1 MTTSDTGTGDKGQTI
16 ADPSAVLHP
25 APSSDT
31 AFFGH
36 PRGLGY
42 LAGTELWERFS
53 FYAMQSLLM
62 LYMTKYLLLPGN
74 SGQVVGLA
82 VYRRVLE
89 GVFGP
94 MTDLALAA
102 QTFGLYSGL
111 ILVTPLIGAWLG
123 DRVLGRTK
131 TVTIGALL
139 MSAGHLTMAS
149 EALFL
154 LALLLLILGG
164 GCFIANLAAQIG
176 GLYSPTD
183 SRRTRA
189 FGIYLMALNV
199 GALAAPL
206 VAGTLGERIGWHW
219 GFTAAGIG
227 MLIGLVT
234 YLFGRPHF
242 PPDRVVRGE
251 KHSPLTRTQWV
262 VVGAILITLLPRI
275 LAFAAAQQ
283 AYGIMVVW
291 ADTNVDRMVGGFEM
305 PVTWILTADGILT
318 IVGVLFANWA
328 WKRLASRDREPGDV
342 RKIGFG
348 NVMIAGAFVIVGL
361 LASLPQVPIAGWL
374 LFYLVLCFSYAWIDP
389 PSKAIIARYAPQSV
403 NGTMFAM
410 SALAGA
416 LGFFALGYL
425 GRFYEPLGPSLY
437 FMLTALMPITGAI
450 AMLVFAGPIQRLLE
464 TAERAGDADRARAG
478 ADNARSFGHA

>member
-1 MTTSDTGTGDKGQTI
+1 MGDGWTMTTTETGAGLDGQTI
-16 ADPSAVLHP
+16 ADPSGRLHP
-25 APSSDT
+25 RPSSDA

-36 PRGLGY
+36 PKGLGY

-62 LYMTKYLLLPGN
+62 LYMTKYLLLPAN

-82 VYRRVLE
+82 TYRSVLE
-89 GVFGP
+89 AVFGP

-139 MSAGHLTMAS
+139 MAAGHLTMAIES
-149 EALFL
+149 AFL

-183 SRRTRA
+183 TRRTRA

-206 VAGTLGERIGWHW
+206 IAGTMGEKIGWHW
-219 GFTAAGIG
+219 GFGAAGIG
-227 MLIGLVT
+227 MLVGLAT
-234 YLFGRPHF
+234 YLLGRPHF
-242 PPDRVVRGE
+242 PPDRLTRGE
-251 KHSPLTRTQWV
+251 KREPLTRAQWV
-262 VVGAILITLLPRI
+262 TIGAILITLLPRI

-291 ADTNVDRMVGGFEM
+291 ADTAVDRTVGGFEV

-318 IVGVLFANWA
+318 ILGVLFAN
-328 WKRLASRDREPGDV
+328 RLWSRMATRGREPGDI
-342 RKIGFG
+342 RKIGIG
-348 NVMIAGAFVIVGL
+348 NLMIAGAFVLVGL
-361 LASLPQVPIAGWL
+361 LAALNRVPIPGWL
-374 LFYLVLCFSYAWIDP
+374 GFYLVLGFAYAWIDP
-389 PSKAIIARYAPQSV
+389 PSKALIARYAPASV

-425 GRFYEPLGPSLY
+425 GRFYEPLGASLY
-437 FMLTALMPITGAI
+437 FLLTALMPVVGAVM
-450 AMLVFAGPIQRLLE
+450 MLVFAGPIQRLLD
-464 TAERAGDADRARAG
+464 AGERGDAPLAEGDPVPA
-478 ADNARSFGHA
+478 

>member
-1 MTTSDTGTGDKGQTI
+1 MTTSETSTGAEGQTI
-16 ADPSAVLHP
+16 ADPTGAHVPHTQGD
-25 APSSDT
+25 A

-62 LYMTKYLLLPGN
+62 LYMTKYLLLPEN
-74 SGQVVGLA
+74 SGNVIGLA
-82 VYRRVLE
+82 TYRGVLE
-89 GVFGP
+89 GALGP

-131 TVTIGALL
+131 TVTLGALL

-149 EALFL
+149 EPLFL

-183 SRRTRA
+183 TRRTRA

-206 VAGTLGERIGWHW
+206 IAGTMGERIGYHW
-219 GFTAAGIG
+219 GFGAAGVG
-227 MLIGLVT
+227 MLIGLLT
-234 YLFGRPHF
+234 YLAGRKHL
-242 PPDRVVRGE
+242 PPDRVSRGE
-251 KHSPLTRTQWV
+251 RRDPLTRAQWIT
-262 VVGAILITLLPRI
+262 VGAILITLAPRI

-291 ADTNVDRMVGGFEM
+291 ADTGVDRTIGSFEM

-318 IVGVLFANWA
+318 ILGVLFANRVWA
-328 WKRLASRDREPGDV
+328 RLARKGREPGDI
-342 RKIGFG
+342 RKVGIG
-348 NVMIAGAFVIVGL
+348 NVSIAASFVIIGL
-361 LASLPQVPIAGWL
+361 LAALPSVPIAGWL
-374 LFYLVLCFSYAWIDP
+374 AFYLVLAFSYAWLDP
-389 PSKAIIARYAPQSV
+389 PSKAIISRYAPASV

-425 GRFYEPLGPSLY
+425 GRFYEPLGASLY
-437 FMLTALMPITGAI
+437 FLLTALMPIIGGI
-450 AMLVFAGPIQRLLE
+450 VMLVFAKPIQRMLE
-464 TAERAGDADRARAG
+464 TADRAGQGNDG
-478 ADNARSFGHA
+478 AATATPVH

>member
-1 MTTSDTGTGDKGQTI
+1 MTASDTGTGATGQTI
-16 ADPSAVLHP
+16 SDPTGALTPPHST
-25 APSSDT
+25 DT
-31 AFFGH
+31 GFFGH

-62 LYMTKYLLLPGN
+62 LYMTKYLLLPDNIGK
-74 SGQVVGLA
+74 VAGLSL
-82 VYRRVLE
+82 YRSVLE
-89 GVFGP
+89 SVLGP

-131 TVTIGALL
+131 TVALGALL
-139 MSAGHLTMAS
+139 MSAGHLTMAV
-149 EALFL
+149 EHLFM

-189 FGIYLMALNV
+189 FGIYLMSVNV
-199 GALAAPL
+199 GGLAAPL
-206 VAGTLGERIGWHW
+206 IAGTLGEKAGWEW
-219 GFTAAGIG
+219 GFGAAGIG
-227 MLIGLVT
+227 MLIGLAT
-234 YLFGRPHF
+234 YMIGRPHF
-242 PPDRVVRGE
+242 PPDRVARGE
-251 KHSPLTRTQWV
+251 KSPPLTRGQWITV
-262 VVGAILITLLPRI
+262 WAILITLLPRI

-291 ADTNVDRMVGGFEM
+291 ADSAVDRTIGGFEL

-318 IVGVLFANWA
+318 IIGVLVANRIWA
-328 WKRLASRDREPGDV
+328 KLALKGREPGDI
-342 RKIGFG
+342 RKVGIG
-348 NVMIAGAFVIVGL
+348 NVMIGAAFVIVGL
-361 LASLPQVPIAGWL
+361 AAALPQVPIALWL
-374 LFYLVLCFSYAWIDP
+374 LFYLVLDFAYAWIDP
-389 PSKAIIARYAPQSV
+389 PSKALIARYAPQSV

-416 LGFFALGYL
+416 FGFFALGYL
-425 GRFYEPLGPSLY
+425 GRFYEPLGASLY
-437 FMLTALMPITGAI
+437 FLLTATMPAFGAVM
-450 AMLVFAGPIQRLLE
+450 MLVFAGPIQRLLE
-464 TAERAGDADRARAG
+464 SAEREELRVNPCNLKDSVESLTA
-478 ADNARSFGHA
+478 

>member
-1 MTTSDTGTGDKGQTI
+1 MTTTETGTGLHGEDI
-16 ADPSAVLHP
+16 ADPSGAHALHG
-25 APSSDT
+25 SSDH

-36 PRGLGY
+36 PKGLGY

-62 LYMTKYLLLPGN
+62 LYMTKYLLLPEN
-74 SGQVVGLA
+74 SGKVAGLST
-82 VYRRVLE
+82 YRSVLE
-89 GVFGP
+89 AAFGP

-111 ILVTPLIGAWLG
+111 ILVTPLLGAYLG

-139 MSAGHLTMAS
+139 MSAGHLTMAVES
-149 EALFL
+149 AFL

-183 SRRTRA
+183 TRRTRA

-206 VAGTLGERIGWHW
+206 IAGTMGEKIGWHW
-219 GFTAAGIG
+219 GFGAAGIG
-227 MLIGLVT
+227 MLVGLGT
-234 YLFGRPHF
+234 YLLGRPHF
-242 PPDRVVRGE
+242 PPDRVARGE
-251 KHSPLTRTQWV
+251 KRDPLTRAQWV
-262 VVGAILITLLPRI
+262 TVGAILITLMPRI

-291 ADTNVDRMVGGFEM
+291 ADTAVDRTVGGFEV

-318 IVGVLFANWA
+318 ILGVLFANRVWS
-328 WKRLASRDREPGDV
+328 RLAKRGREPGDI
-342 RKIGFG
+342 RKIGIG
-348 NVMIAGAFVIVGL
+348 NIMIAASFVIVGL
-361 LASLPQVPIAGWL
+361 VAALARVPLLAWL
-374 LFYLVLCFSYAWIDP
+374 GFYLVLAFSYAWIDP
-389 PSKAIIARYAPQSV
+389 PSKALIARYAPQSV

-416 LGFFALGYL
+416 LGFFALGFL
-425 GRFYEPLGPSLY
+425 GRYYEPLGASLY
-437 FMLTALMPITGAI
+437 FLLTAAMPAVGALMMII
-450 AMLVFAGPIQRLLE
+450 FASPIQRLLE
-464 TAERAGDADRARAG
+464 TAERDHPPEITGEPLPA
-478 ADNARSFGHA
+478 

>member
-1 MTTSDTGTGDKGQTI
+1 MTTTEFGTGPEGQTI
-16 ADPSAVLHP
+16 ADPAGTHI
-25 APSSDT
+25 ASDR

-36 PRGLGY
+36 PKGLGY

-62 LYMTKYLLLPGN
+62 LYMTKHLLLPEN
-74 SGQVVGLA
+74 SGGVAGLG
-82 VYRRVLE
+82 VYRSVLE
-89 GVFGP
+89 AVFGP

-139 MSAGHLTMAS
+139 MSAGHLTMAIES
-149 EALFL
+149 AFL

-206 VAGTLGERIGWHW
+206 IAGTMGERIGWHW
-219 GFTAAGIG
+219 GFGAAGIG
-227 MLIGLVT
+227 MLVGLFT
-234 YLFGRPHF
+234 YLLGRPHL
-242 PPDRVVRGE
+242 PPDRVARGE
-251 KHSPLTRTQWV
+251 KRAPLTRAQWITV
-262 VVGAILITLLPRI
+262 VAILITLLPRI

-291 ADTNVDRMVGGFEM
+291 ADTAVDRTIGDFEV

-318 IVGVLFANWA
+318 ILGVLFAN
-328 WKRLASRDREPGDV
+328 RLWTRMSQRGREPGEV
-342 RKIGFG
+342 RKIGIG
-348 NVMIAGAFVIVGL
+348 NVMIAASFVIVGL
-361 LASLPQVPIAGWL
+361 LASLAQVPIVAWL
-374 LFYLVLCFSYAWIDP
+374 GFYLVLAFSYAWIDP
-389 PSKAIIARYAPQSV
+389 PSKALIARYAPQSV

-425 GRFYEPLGPSLY
+425 GRFYEPLGAPLY
-437 FMLTALMPITGAI
+437 FLLTALLPAIGAVMMILFASPIH
-450 AMLVFAGPIQRLLE
+450 RLLE
-464 TAERAGDADRARAG
+464 TADRDEASELQGKPLPA
-478 ADNARSFGHA
+478 

>member
-1 MTTSDTGTGDKGQTI
+1 MTTSDTSTGAEGQTI
-16 ADPSAVLHP
+16 ADPAGGHVGHSD
-25 APSSDT
+25 DT

-62 LYMTKYLLLPGN
+62 LYMTKYLLLPEN
-74 SGQVVGLA
+74 SGKVVGLA
-82 VYRRVLE
+82 TYRSVLE
-89 GVFGP
+89 NVLGP

-123 DRVLGRTK
+123 DRVLGRTR
-131 TVTIGALL
+131 TVTLGALL

-176 GLYSPTD
+176 GLYHPTD

-206 VAGTLGERIGWHW
+206 IAGTMGERIGYHW
-219 GFTAAGIG
+219 GFGAAGIG
-227 MLIGLVT
+227 MLIGLGT
-234 YLFGRPHF
+234 YLAGRKHF
-242 PPDRVVRGE
+242 PPDRVARGE
-251 KHSPLTRTQWV
+251 KRAPLTRGQWV
-262 VVGAILITLLPRI
+262 TVLAILLTLLPRI

-291 ADTNVDRMVGGFEM
+291 ADTEVDRTIGGFEM

-318 IVGVLFANWA
+318 ILGVLFANRVWA
-328 WKRLASRDREPGDV
+328 RLATSGREPGDI
-342 RKIGFG
+342 RKIGIG
-348 NVMIAGAFVIVGL
+348 NVMIGSAFIIIGL
-361 LASLPQVPIAGWL
+361 AAAMAQVPIVFWL
-374 LFYLVLCFSYAWIDP
+374 AFYLVLGFAYAWIDP

-425 GRFYEPLGPSLY
+425 GRFYEPLGASLY
-437 FMLTALMPITGAI
+437 FLLTAAMPAFGAVM
-450 AMLVFAGPIQRLLE
+450 MLIFAGPIQRLLE
-464 TAERAGDADRARAG
+464 SADRQGEGNELPPAA
-478 ADNARSFGHA
+478 AVAH